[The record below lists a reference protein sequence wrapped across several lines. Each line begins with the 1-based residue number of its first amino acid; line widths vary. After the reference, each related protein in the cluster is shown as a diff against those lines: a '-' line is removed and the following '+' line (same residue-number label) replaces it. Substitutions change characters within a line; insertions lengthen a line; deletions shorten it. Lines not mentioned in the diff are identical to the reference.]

1 MPTNLVDEFDS
12 LQRRQE
18 AQGRAVGARSDPE
31 AYATAERYAGKLG
44 LPVETVARNIGAV
57 KPQVIEQD
65 AGEAAARAPVLASW
79 LADTDNSRVGI
90 DQAPQLADIE
100 GSIKGFLSLPTQQRL
115 ITRGLDDGPVL
126 RAPQA
131 PKPTFGNIVKGLA
144 ASARGGLRQAGL
156 GGMMAVGDAAGAVLG
171 PISWS
176 DVYGTK
182 HVVDLTD
189 QTEQKRQFAAEA
201 FRMELKR
208 PAIEGPGRYAY
219 GGVES
224 LLQTAPAIA
233 ASIALRSPT
242 PALALGGAQ
251 SGAQQYGTVRERGG
265 TAGEAA
271 LSGGATGAVEV
282 LTEKIPLGFIVDK
295 FGKTEFKRFIS
306 GMLLRE
312 VPSEQIATL
321 AQDAI
326 DTAIANPDA
335 TWQEYWASRPEAAA
349 QTLASTII
357 QAGAIGAPA
366 LLANSREGVAIERD
380 TQRAA
385 AAPAVADQVRRLID
399 KVRASPMP
407 ERSPE
412 RFAALM
418 DAMASD
424 QEVTL
429 PADRVREYLQT
440 LPPEEQQAFI
450 DATELGE
457 QLDVAI
463 GEGAD
468 VVMPAGRYLSQIAP
482 TPAHD
487 ALADFVAWG
496 DNMSLADAKSFD
508 ETYSELIASQAEE
521 AGDVLATAQREAEPA
536 RLVFEDVQ
544 RQAREAGFTADASRQ
559 YAATW
564 AARYEARAAR
574 NPDSYADAWA
584 AYQAS
589 NVQIRADL
597 PERVG
602 EAARLGRVDV
612 LIDTLRRGRQP
623 AATGQGPS
631 LLSFVSSQG
640 GVVDLGGELSA
651 MDLDRWH
658 IGKPGKRK
666 LVKAASEDTEANL
679 NASLER
685 MAERAVDAGY
695 LPEGAGEAD
704 LLAAMQA
711 ETRGKPVFATPADQR
726 GEDFADA
733 VSQLDE
739 LLGRLGIDVST
750 ATNEEIKTAL
760 EAYQADDGE
769 GEIYEQAKPKT
780 EEFRSWFEGSKV
792 RHPVY
797 HATTSDFEAF
807 DVTKSDLGAHFGNED
822 QANKITKS
830 GRLARPGANAAPN
843 IIPVWLSIKNPLRL
857 KDEGSFH
864 ADGIAVQLERKGI
877 LPKGDGKKIRAEI
890 DGNWRLREKYD
901 PLVKAAIQAA
911 GYDGVVYKNEHEG
924 EGDSYIAFAPSQ
936 IKSVNNRGTFD
947 PADPRILNQ
956 EARGNITLS
965 DAGAVIRMFQERNL
979 STLLHEG
986 GHLWLAELAYDAARD
1001 NAPDQVKTDMAT
1013 VMEWLGGGEPANLS
1027 VEQHEQFA
1035 RGVEAYMMEGKAP
1048 SPALRDVFRN
1058 FALWLKRIYRQ
1069 LSALDVTLSDE
1080 IRDVFSRLIATD
1092 EEIAATRQSQALN
1105 RLFAD
1110 AKSAGMTADE
1120 YARYTN
1126 NDKAENDAVTDR
1138 MLKKIM
1144 DPLRRAR
1151 TAEWK
1156 AERETLREDAEAE
1169 VDAQPDIAVMR
1180 IMTEG
1185 KLQFS
1190 RQALVDMYGSDA
1202 VLDRLPKRVPP
1213 IYSDKGAL
1221 LPDLAAQGVGA
1232 SSGEAL
1238 VDALMNQEAERQ
1250 RMRAAGDKRSVRD
1263 ARVDG
1268 LMDDEMRSR
1277 YGDALT
1283 DGSIEAEAL
1292 DALHERKTA
1301 DRLAK
1306 EGAQLAK
1313 LAGAQTAP
1321 WSRAAFEAFA
1331 KDRIGSMRAVK
1342 IRPAAF
1348 IKAER
1353 SAGLAAQRAL
1363 AKGDF
1368 SSALEAK
1375 FTQTLN
1381 FHLYRAAVDAEAAA
1395 NKSLAL
1401 FETVV
1406 TGKDADVAKSRNLDI
1421 VNTARAVLA
1430 AYGFTGRRGSP
1441 DAYLSSIAEYDAT
1454 TSATLQPYVDAAVVA
1469 AAEIAQ
1475 RSNSTPPI
1483 DLATVDE
1490 FRDLDAVIRQL
1501 WTMSRADKVAD
1512 IEGRKVRIDTIASE
1526 LREELFVRHGE
1537 PPAPIGGVQAVTTEE
1552 KRKAGYQGALSSL
1565 KKVEE
1570 WAARQGPAFTRYI
1583 WRPVKTAADAY
1594 RADKNLHLA
1603 KLHEA
1608 LQTIEA
1614 DFAKPFKIEAP
1625 ELGYVF
1631 GAEKNAG
1638 LAELIGALRHIG
1650 NDSNKRKLILG
1661 RGWGS
1666 EREDG
1671 SLDTSRW
1678 DAFLARMISEGKLE
1692 KRHFDYVQAE
1702 WDLHEEIKPQAQKA
1716 HRAMYGRYFEEVT
1729 ANAFTTP
1736 WGEYRGGYVAA
1747 KVDAQIDPRAATL
1760 DDKDLLNGGRSGAF
1774 MFPGP
1779 ANGFT
1784 KSRVEYNRPLDLNLR
1799 LAIRQMDDVLKFSHM
1814 GPAVRDVNR
1823 ILTQREFSAALNAYD
1838 PTAWQ
1843 DMLLPWLER
1852 TVSQRLTTPS
1862 RGKAGQLLDNITGT
1876 IARNTGMT
1884 IMFGSVINTAQQVT
1898 GLSVASL
1905 RTGKRNLGRALVDY
1919 IANPAAMTRM
1929 VTEASVM
1936 MADRNR
1942 SQMIALTDS
1951 ANEIVLNP
1959 NLYEKAVSWTSR
1971 HAFFLQHAFQNVLDP
1986 IIWTAA
1992 RNRAIELKEENPEA
2006 YADAVVASTQGSRN
2020 AEDVSRFSSGP
2031 AWASPFK
2038 LFSGYFVDQANL
2050 LATEW
2055 VKAGSVGRRAE
2066 VYALGFLVPSVLAQ
2080 LIGDLL
2086 RGGWDDE
2093 EGDGYLDEFMDSFV
2107 WSQVRYALAMVP
2119 YAGQAANLVINRFDS
2134 KPYNDRLSLSPAAT
2148 LAESAAAVPWDLKR
2162 LAEGEG
2168 NAGRTVKDVLTAV
2181 SLITGLPPLSRQVG
2195 YVTDVASGRV
2205 EPTGPV
2211 DATRGFITGT
2221 ASPASRE

>member
-31 AYATAERYAGKLG
+31 AYATAERWAGKLG

-156 GGMMAVGDAAGAVLG
+156 GAMMAIGDAAGTVIR
-171 PISWS
+171 PFSWT

-189 QTEQKRQFAAEA
+189 QTAQKREFAAES

-224 LLQTAPAIA
+224 LLRTAPAIA
-233 ASIALRSPT
+233 ASIATRSPT

-251 SGAQQYGTVRERGG
+251 SGAQQYGRVRERGG

-271 LSGGATGAVEV
+271 ISGGATGAVEIV
-282 LTEKIPLGFIVDK
+282 TEKIPLGFIVDK
-295 FGKTEFKRFIS
+295 FGKTEFKRFVS

-335 TWQEYWASRPEAAA
+335 TWEEYWSSRPEAAA
-349 QTLASTII
+349 QTLASTVI

-380 TQRAA
+380 AQRAA

-407 ERSPE
+407 ERSPQ

-463 GEGAD
+463 GDGAD
-468 VVMPAGRYLSQIAP
+468 LVMPAGRYLSQIAP

-496 DNMSLADAKSFD
+496 DNMSAADAKSFD

-589 NVQIRADL
+589 NVQIKADL

-602 EAARLGRVDV
+602 EAARLGRVDI

-631 LLSFVSSQG
+631 LLSFISSQG
-640 GVVDLGGELSA
+640 GVVDLGGELAA
-651 MDLDRWH
+651 MDLGRWH

-666 LVKAASEDTEANL
+666 LIRQAAEDTEANL

-685 MAERAVDAGY
+685 MAERAADAGY
-695 LPEGAGEAD
+695 LPEGAGEAE

-760 EAYQADDGE
+760 EAYQA
-769 GEIYEQAKPKT
+769 Q
-780 EEFRSWFEGSKV
+780 S
-792 RHPVY
+792 
-797 HATTSDFEAF
+797 
-807 DVTKSDLGAHFGNED
+807 
-822 QANKITKS
+822 
-830 GRLARPGANAAPN
+830 
-843 IIPVWLSIKNPLRL
+843 
-857 KDEGSFH
+857 
-864 ADGIAVQLERKGI
+864 ADGQ
-877 LPKGDGKKIRAEI
+877 
-890 DGNWRLREKYD
+890 
-901 PLVKAAIQAA
+901 
-911 GYDGVVYKNEHEG
+911 
-924 EGDSYIAFAPSQ
+924 SYE
-936 IKSVNNRGTFD
+936 
-947 PADPRILNQ
+947 Q

-1001 NAPDQVKTDMAT
+1001 NALDQVKTDMAT
-1013 VMEWLGGGEPANLS
+1013 VMEWLGGGEPANLT

-1048 SPALRDVFRN
+1048 SPALRDVFRD

-1080 IRDVFSRLIATD
+1080 VRDVFSRLIATD

-1213 IYSDKGAL
+1213 IYSEKGAL
-1221 LPDLAAQGVGA
+1221 LPDVAAQGVGA

-1321 WSRAAFEAFA
+1321 WSREAFEAFA

-1348 IKAER
+1348 VKAER

-1363 AKGDF
+1363 TKGDF
-1368 SSALEAK
+1368 AAALEAK

-1381 FHLYRAAVDAEAAA
+1381 FHLYRAALDAEAAA

-1401 FETVV
+1401 FEKVV
-1406 TGKDADVAKSRNLDI
+1406 TGKDADVAKNRNLDM

-1441 DAYLSSIAEYDAT
+1441 DAYLSAIAEYDAT

-1490 FRDLDAVIRQL
+1490 FRDLDAVVRQL

-1526 LREELFVRHGE
+1526 LREELFVKHGE
-1537 PPAPIGGVQAVTTEE
+1537 PPAPIGGVQAVTTGE

-1603 KLHEA
+1603 KLHAA

-1625 ELGYVF
+1625 ELGYIF

-1678 DAFLARMISEGKLE
+1678 DAFLARMIAEGRLE

-1729 ANAFTTP
+1729 ANAFNTP
-1736 WGEYRGGYVAA
+1736 WGEYKGGYVAA

-1799 LAIRQMDDVLKFSHM
+1799 LAIRQMDDVLKFAHM

-1862 RGKAGQLLDNITGT
+1862 RGKAGQLLDNVTGT

-1929 VTEASVM
+1929 VTEASAM

-1942 SQMIALTDS
+1942 SQMVALTDS

-1992 RNRAIELKEENPEA
+1992 RNRAIELKEENPEG

-2086 RGGWDDE
+2086 RGGWDDD

-2119 YAGQAANLVINRFDS
+2119 YAGQAANLALNRFDS

-2162 LAEGEG
+2162 LADGEG
-2168 NAGRTVKDVLTAV
+2168 NAGRTVKDILTAV

-2205 EPTGPV
+2205 EPTDPV